1 MLVHG
6 VLTLYKNV
14 VILIATA
21 LFVGGSH
28 YIVLT
33 MTVAVAGLYYCIW
46 ELLRKA
52 HSCILKRYYDYKY

>member
-28 YIVLT
+28 YIVLA
-33 MTVAVAGLYYCIW
+33 MTVAVAGIYYCIW
-46 ELLRKA
+46 
-52 HSCILKRYYDYKY
+52 